1 MLLGYVQVDK
11 AQLDLAKGAKKK
23 SFYGYINPK
32 RKVQESIPPLV
43 SSTGRQVTMDKVKV
57 EVFNNCLCLSLRFA
71 SLSSSHTP
79 QADGSEGEG
88 YGSNVPPSVIDDQFH
103 DHLSNL
109 NI

>member
-57 EVFNNCLCLSLRFA
+57 EVFNNCLCLSLHCA
-71 SLSSSHTP
+71 LHTP
-79 QADGSEGEG
+79 LKQMGQKVRAMGAMS
-88 YGSNVPPSVIDDQFH
+88 
-103 DHLSNL
+103 LL
-109 NI
+109 L